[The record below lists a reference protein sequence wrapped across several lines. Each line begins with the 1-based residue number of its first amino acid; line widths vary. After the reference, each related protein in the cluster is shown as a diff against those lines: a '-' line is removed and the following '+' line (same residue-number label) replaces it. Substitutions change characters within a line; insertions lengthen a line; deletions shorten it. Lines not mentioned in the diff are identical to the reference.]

1 MADQEKIV
9 IFVTHAGED
18 PERATLPF
26 VLATASQVMEV
37 EALIVLQS
45 NGVHLASKG
54 YAEKVQAAALPPLK
68 KLLDTFLAE
77 GGRILVCGPCIKER
91 QITEADLIEG
101 AAVTAA
107 GNLVQE
113 IISAKSSLV
122 Y

>member
-45 NGVHLASKG
+45 NGVLLASKG

-91 QITEADLIEG
+91 RITEADLIEG

>member
-1 MADQEKIV
+1 MSEQEKIV
-9 IFVTHAGED
+9 CIVTHAGED

-37 EALIVLQS
+37 EAVIVLQGT
-45 NGVHLASKG
+45 GVMLATKG
-54 YAEKVQAAALPPLK
+54 YAEHVHAGALPPVKSLI
-68 KLLDTFLAE
+68 DTFVAE

-91 QITEADLIEG
+91 RIEESDLIEG
-101 AAVTAA
+101 ASVTAA

-113 IISAKSSLV
+113 LLTANSTLV